1 MSGQAVSS
9 RQVTV
14 PADGEATVQFNFN
27 IVEPGTYT
35 ARVGSETAT
44 ITVVDPAESTS
55 TATPSTSTQFP
66 GFGVGV
72 ALSALALAALFLARR
87 D

>member
-1 MSGQAVSS
+1 V
-9 RQVTV
+9 
-14 PADGEATVQFNFN
+14 
-27 IVEPGTYT
+27 
-35 ARVGSETAT
+35 
-44 ITVVDPAESTS
+44 TVVDPAEATS
-55 TATPSTSTQFP
+55 AATPSTSTQFP